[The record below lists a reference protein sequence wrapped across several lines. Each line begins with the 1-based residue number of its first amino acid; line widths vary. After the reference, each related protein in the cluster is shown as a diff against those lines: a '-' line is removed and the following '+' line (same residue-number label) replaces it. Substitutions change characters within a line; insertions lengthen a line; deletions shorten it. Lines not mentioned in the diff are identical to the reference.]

1 METVVDSKQEPLP
14 GPTVIIMALENA
26 PKSEYTN
33 QVKLLAISKELTMES
48 ADTVQ
53 IGNSVFLAHRG
64 KKANKNKMVGR
75 MFNVDTTRNMIANYV
90 QYLKLLQN
98 KGVTHFSFDIDDDF
112 YLPAIKSVTKRL
124 EDSGIQVG
132 VGKFKNRDGY
142 RVYFRIFPRPKKV

>member
-1 METVVDSKQEPLP
+1 MEAVVDSKQEPLP

-26 PKSEYTN
+26 PKSEYSN

-75 MFNVDTTRNMIANYV
+75 MFNVDTARNMIANYV
-90 QYLKLLQN
+90 QYLKILQN

>member
-1 METVVDSKQEPLP
+1 MEAVVDSKQEPLP

-75 MFNVDTTRNMIANYV
+75 MFNVDTARNMIANYV

-132 VGKFKNRDGY
+132 VGKFKNRNGY

>member
-1 METVVDSKQEPLP
+1 METVVDSRQEPLP
-14 GPTVIIMALENA
+14 GPTVITMALENA
-26 PKSEYTN
+26 PKSEYSN

-75 MFNVDTTRNMIANYV
+75 MFNVDTARNMIANYV
-90 QYLKLLQN
+90 QYLKILQN

-124 EDSGIQVG
+124 KDSGIQVG
-132 VGKFKNRDGY
+132 VGKFKNKDGY

>member
-75 MFNVDTTRNMIANYV
+75 MFNVDTARNMIANYV

-132 VGKFKNRDGY
+132 VGKFKNRNGY

>member
-1 METVVDSKQEPLP
+1 METVVDSRQEPLP
-14 GPTVIIMALENA
+14 GPTVITMALENA
-26 PKSEYTN
+26 PKSEYSN

-75 MFNVDTTRNMIANYV
+75 MFNVDTARNMIANYV
-90 QYLKLLQN
+90 QYLKILQN

-142 RVYFRIFPRPKKV
+142 RVYFRIFPRSKKV

>member
-1 METVVDSKQEPLP
+1 MEAVVDSKQEPLP

-26 PKSEYTN
+26 PKSEYSN

-75 MFNVDTTRNMIANYV
+75 MFNVDTARNMIANYV
-90 QYLKLLQN
+90 QYLKILQN

-142 RVYFRIFPRPKKV
+142 RVYFRIFPRSKKV